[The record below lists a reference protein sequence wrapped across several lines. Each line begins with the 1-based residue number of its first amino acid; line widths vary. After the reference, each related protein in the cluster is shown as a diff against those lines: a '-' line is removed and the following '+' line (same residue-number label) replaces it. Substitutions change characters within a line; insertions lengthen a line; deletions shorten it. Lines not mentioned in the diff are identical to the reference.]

1 MVGDL
6 RDLRPCHSDHDGRAL
21 GRLLMTSHGSGGGQ
35 AKAPPSTPVK
45 WTLVEAEPETPEGR
59 RTKQQGNARRG
70 QGASGSG
77 SSGNWRSARDAGRG
91 RGGGQGFSSVHRGQ
105 RRGGGG
111 GGGGGARN
119 NQGQGRGR
127 GYGGGGGGAGG
138 GGGGYAGGATYYGG
152 PSSEHASFEEQK
164 AYMTN
169 MAVRQIEFYFTVENL
184 CRDIFMR
191 SYMDEEVRG
200 RNLRR

>member
-1 MVGDL
+1 
-6 RDLRPCHSDHDGRAL
+6 
-21 GRLLMTSHGSGGGQ
+21 
-35 AKAPPSTPVK
+35 
-45 WTLVEAEPETPEGR
+45 
-59 RTKQQGNARRG
+59 RRG
-70 QGASGSG
+70 QAASGSG

-91 RGGGQGFSSVHRGQ
+91 RGGGQGFSSGHRGQ

-127 GYGGGGGGAGG
+127 GYGGGGGG
-138 GGGGYAGGATYYGG
+138 GGGGYAGGATYYGS
-152 PSSEHASFEEQK
+152 PSSEHASFEEHK

-200 RNLRR
+200 RHLRR